1 MEYTYLLINSFTLLV
16 TFVAS
21 FDKRLSYYKNW
32 KYLFPAIFIT
42 GTTFIIWDVWFTEM
56 GVWSFNPY
64 YLTGITIINLPLEEW
79 LFFITVPYSCVFIYE
94 SINYFF
100 KNTSNTNVSKYI
112 ALFLGIFLIISA
124 IINSQLIYTF
134 ITFISTG
141 LVLILLSF
149 TVSSQW
155 LEKFFRAYIVH
166 LIPFFIVNG
175 MLTAFP
181 VVEYNNFENLSI
193 RLFTIPIE
201 DTIYSMLLL
210 IGNIFFFDLFRG
222 KIEFNLNF
230 FKKVKLN
237 KITD

>member
-1 MEYTYLLINSFTLLV
+1 MEYTYLLINIFTILV

-42 GTTFIIWDVWFTEM
+42 GSIFIIWDVWFTGM
-56 GVWSFNPY
+56 GVWSFNPN

-94 SINYFF
+94 SMNYFF
-100 KNTSNTNVSKYI
+100 KNTSNSEASKYI
-112 ALFLGIFLIISA
+112 AFIFGIFLLTIA
-124 IINSQLIYTF
+124 IINYQLIYTF
-134 ITFISTG
+134 ITFLSTG
-141 LVLILLSF
+141 LVLILLSIV
-149 TVSSQW
+149 VSSQW
-155 LEKFFRAYIVH
+155 LDKFFRAYVVH

-201 DTIYSMLLL
+201 DSIYSMLLL

-222 KIEFNLNF
+222 KVPFNLSF
-230 FKKVKLN
+230 QKILRLN
-237 KITD
+237 KISD

>member
-1 MEYTYLLINSFTLLV
+1 MEYTYLLINIFTILV

-42 GTTFIIWDVWFTEM
+42 GSIFIIWDVWFTGT
-56 GVWSFNPY
+56 GVWSFNPN

-94 SINYFF
+94 SMNYFF
-100 KNTSNTNVSKYI
+100 KNTSNSEASKYI
-112 ALFLGIFLIISA
+112 AFIFGIFLLTIA
-124 IINSQLIYTF
+124 IINYQLIYTF
-134 ITFISTG
+134 ITFLSTG
-141 LVLILLSF
+141 LVLISLSIV
-149 TVSSQW
+149 VSSQW
-155 LEKFFRAYIVH
+155 LEKFFRAYLVH

-201 DTIYSMLLL
+201 DSIYSMLLL

-222 KIEFNLNF
+222 KVPFNLNF
-230 FKKVKLN
+230 QKILKLN
-237 KITD
+237 KISD